1 MFSRKWCF
9 NPYLF
14 AKIEVVENEAD
25 KNIFLSNHNLQFEV
39 ESHFNSFSNFC
50 MKIWVSGSSISDLF
64 STKNPQFIYTQC
76 CSSTFR
82 DLIVDTRICQPNQ
95 GPLKNWKE
103 HSQELHLLKI
113 QGDQYVLVRFQE
125 VIVRS
130 WIDSKKMSLLKNIA
144 EIYSF

>member
-113 QGDQYVLVRFQE
+113 HSRGAPITTQVWMGVVFWTMSFYNPKKF
-125 VIVRS
+125 ISRS
-130 WIDSKKMSLLKNIA
+130 I
-144 EIYSF
+144 